1 MGKAKRKQKTKMGV
15 DCVVQW
21 KKKKKKKQIL
31 SKKKKREGDDEWGEG
46 KEIEKFAL
54 KEKLHHKAHFSPTL
68 QFLSQVS
75 TLFVFSKTHYK
86 FEKTKKTNKQTK
98 HICAFA

>member
-1 MGKAKRKQKTKMGV
+1 VTVIIMGKAKRKQKTKMGI

-46 KEIEKFAL
+46 KKNRE
-54 KEKLHHKAHFSPTL
+54 
-68 QFLSQVS
+68 
-75 TLFVFSKTHYK
+75 
-86 FEKTKKTNKQTK
+86 N
-98 HICAFA
+98 

>member
-46 KEIEKFAL
+46 KEIEKYEVHSI
-54 KEKLHHKAHFSPTL
+54 KEIGRAH
-68 QFLSQVS
+68 V
-75 TLFVFSKTHYK
+75 
-86 FEKTKKTNKQTK
+86 
-98 HICAFA
+98 

>member
-21 KKKKKKKQIL
+21 KKKKKKKKKQIL

-46 KEIEKFAL
+46 KEIEKFEVHSI
-54 KEKLHHKAHFSPTL
+54 KGKAP
-68 QFLSQVS
+68 SQG
-75 TLFVFSKTHYK
+75 TLFSNPSISISSFNS
-86 FEKTKKTNKQTK
+86 FCFFQNPLQ
-98 HICAFA
+98 I

>member
-1 MGKAKRKQKTKMGV
+1 VTVIIMGKAKRKQKTKMGV

-46 KEIEKFAL
+46 KEIEKYEVHSI
-54 KEKLHHKAHFSPTL
+54 KGKAPSQGTFFSNPSISISSFNSFCFFQNPL
-68 QFLSQVS
+68 Q
-75 TLFVFSKTHYK
+75 
-86 FEKTKKTNKQTK
+86 
-98 HICAFA
+98 I